1 MGENNYGE
9 ERVNFDEEH
18 AEDMVQKGLW
28 RLGWRESDLEAKPK
42 GDPEKL
48 KLAVRL
54 RAETTVTIQWIAQR
68 CEWELGHTSILCYT
82 GNGVGNE

>member
-54 RAETTVTIQWIAQR
+54 RAETTVTVKWIAQR
-68 CEWELGHTSILCYT
+68 LRMGTWTYLDSLLYRQRRGK
-82 GNGVGNE
+82 